1 LIGRTI
7 SHYRILEKLGGG
19 GMGVVYL
26 AEDVKLGRRVAIK
39 FIPDRL
45 SDDSKAVER
54 FEREARAA
62 SQINHP
68 NICTIHEIDDQ
79 DGQPFM
85 VMELLEGDTLKE
97 RIQGGKP
104 LPFEE
109 VLAVGVEISEA
120 LDAAHARGIIHRDI
134 KPANIF
140 LTTRGHAKILDFGLA
155 KLQERKLTPR
165 PVTAG
170 GDEASDTNYEET
182 LTAIGVVPGT
192 AVYMS
197 PEQAKGE
204 ELDPRSDIFSFG
216 VVLYEI
222 ATGQKPFAAK
232 NVIMTL
238 DAVLHKKP
246 TSPLKLNPGLPFEFE
261 RIVGKAL
268 EKDRDKRYQTAK
280 ELGADL
286 QQLKH
291 DTDADTVTKTA
302 VTAVLRRRS
311 SKTFTGL
318 DSIRLYRLIGLG
330 AVAVALLLLF
340 AGLLLRHRGASAHEA
355 ADKSLAV
362 LPFQNTTGDSSL
374 DYLRFALADEL
385 TTALTYMPSLEIR
398 PSSATRKYA
407 GGDFDPQTVG
417 KELHVGRTV
426 SGHYMKQGE
435 KLIVAM
441 EAVDTKTN
449 RVVWQGTVAGVPQD
463 LTGMQAQL
471 GSQVR
476 QGLLPAIGAT
486 TVGAAS
492 ATKPKNPEAYDL
504 FLRSTSVPHDPVPN
518 KEAINMLEKAV
529 GLDPTYAPAWDEL
542 GMRYYYDASYA
553 NGEEEVF
560 GKSIAALERAVT
572 LDPNLISAAAHLARD
587 RAESGDTVAAFKQ
600 ARALVDRRP
609 DNAQAR
615 LALAYVLRY
624 AGQLQ
629 ESAKECDQAA
639 ALDPGNF
646 DFRSCS
652 FTFFEL
658 GQNDRA
664 LEFLQMDA
672 GSEYFNNVM
681 PSILLRQ
688 GKVNEARESVVRMSM
703 RPPWNGGILERC
715 LTAHSGSEVE
725 QTAKDLAPALLAER
739 DPEMKYFQASLM
751 AYCGQYDIAAS
762 VLNKSI
768 SQNYCATAAL
778 DKDPLLTRFRQ
789 KPEFSPVRSAA
800 ANCESKFLAARGK

>member
-1 LIGRTI
+1 
-7 SHYRILEKLGGG
+7 
-19 GMGVVYL
+19 MGVVYL

-45 SDDSKAVER
+45 ADDSKAVER
-54 FEREARAA
+54 FEREARSA

-68 NICTIHEIDDQ
+68 NICTIHEIDEQ

-97 RIQGGKP
+97 RLQGNKP

-109 VLAVGVEISEA
+109 VLTVGVEISEA

-155 KLQERKLTPR
+155 KLQERKMAPR
-165 PVTAG
+165 PVTTA
-170 GDEASDTNYEET
+170 GDEVSDTNYEET

-204 ELDPRSDIFSFG
+204 ELDFRTDIFSFG
-216 VVLYEI
+216 VVLYEM

-246 TSPLKLNPGLPFEFE
+246 TSPLRLNPSLPFEFE
-261 RIVGKAL
+261 RIVGKAM
-268 EKDRDKRYQTAK
+268 EKDRDKRYQSAK

-286 QQLKH
+286 QKLKH

-302 VTAVLRRRS
+302 VSAVLRRRPTN
-311 SKTFTGL
+311 TFSGM
-318 DSIRLYRLIGLG
+318 DSIRIYRLIGLG
-330 AVAVALLLLF
+330 AIVLALLLLAVGWF
-340 AGLLLRHRGASAHEA
+340 VRHRGVSVRASSG
-355 ADKSLAV
+355 KSLAV
-362 LPFQNTTGDSSL
+362 LPFQNASGDSSL

-385 TTALTYMPSLEIR
+385 GTALTYMPSLEIR

-407 GGDFDPQTVG
+407 TGDFDPQKIG
-417 KELHVGRTV
+417 KELHVDTTV
-426 SGHYMKQGE
+426 SGHFVKQGE
-435 KLIVAM
+435 RLIVGL

-449 RVVWQGTVAGVPQD
+449 RVVWQGSVTGLPQD

-471 GSQVR
+471 SSQVR
-476 QGLLPAIGAT
+476 QRLLPAIGAT
-486 TVGAAS
+486 TGGVES

-504 FLRSTSVPHDPVPN
+504 FLRSASVPHDPVPN
-518 KEAINMLEKAV
+518 QEAVNMLEKAV
-529 GLDPTYAPAWDEL
+529 GLDPAYAPAWDEL
-542 GMRYYYDASYA
+542 GMRYYYDASY
-553 NGEEEVF
+553 GTGGPGVF
-560 GKSIAALERAVT
+560 QKSIAALERAVA

-587 RAESGDTVAAFKQ
+587 RAESGDIVGAYKQ
-600 ARALVDRRP
+600 ARELVNRRP
-609 DNAQAR
+609 DNAGAR

-629 ESAKECDQAA
+629 ESAQECEKAGG
-639 ALDPGNF
+639 LDPGNF
-646 DFRSCS
+646 EFRSCA

-658 GQNDRA
+658 GENQRA
-664 LEFLQMDA
+664 IEFLELDA
-672 GSEYFNNVM
+672 GSEYANNVM

-688 GKVNEARESVVRMSM
+688 GKVSEAREIVDKMSM

-715 LTAHSGSEVE
+715 LTAHSASEVE
-725 QTAKDLAPALLAER
+725 QTVKDLEPSLLLER
-739 DPEMKYFQASLM
+739 DPEMKYFQSSLM
-751 AYCGQYDIAAS
+751 AYCGQYGIAAN
-762 VLNKSI
+762 VLKTAI
-768 SQNYCATAAL
+768 AQNYCASVAL
-778 DKDPLLTRFRQ
+778 EKDPLFNRFRQ
-789 KPEFSPVRSAA
+789 KPEFPPLKAA
-800 ANCESKFLAARGK
+800 ATDCESKFLAARGK